1 MSPAPKRVLKNS
13 GKTKSTPPKSKK
25 EDLVKLV
32 TGEEKKEV
40 NVAGIF
46 NNSLLLVLII
56 LVIILIILIIVLS
69 LMKTK

>member
-40 NVAGIF
+40 NVAG
-46 NNSLLLVLII
+46 
-56 LVIILIILIIVLS
+56 
-69 LMKTK
+69 K